1 MPSLNNYPGIHPISH
16 SPAIISFSTIRRP
29 LAGILILVMI
39 LITIISSFLAISTS
53 FNPLWLAGISG
64 WLAALLLFSDTPRI
78 LQVQV
83 GILILIGLGLIFH
96 SSNQGISIDLN
107 SIISGNTGL
116 LAMIAAVGFLK
127 LVVIP
132 DSTTQ
137 RPLPVGK
144 WAYLQTLIGLNLS
157 ASIIN
162 ISAPIMIA
170 DRIHH
175 QRPVQ
180 RFTSQSFTRVFCGV
194 ASWSPFFGAM
204 AVVLTYVSGAQ
215 LSWIIVAGLPFTIA
229 GFLVVYAEARLR
241 YPEQVDG
248 FVGYPMQLSSLKV
261 PALLVLSVVITA
273 WLLPDTAVLVVIAS
287 CALLVTVV
295 TLLLRTNIDS
305 TLRQLNDYIVNGLPR
320 IVNEL
325 TLFLAAGVLAA
336 GMSAMIKNGA
346 LANPFVVFDALTASK
361 LLGIMVILAA
371 MGIHPVI
378 LISSFTPLILSL
390 DPDPNLLAVTYLFAW
405 NLGTCSSP
413 LSGTHLVFQGRYGI
427 PSWKAAIWNWPYA
440 VIMWLIALGWLQV
453 VATFLP

>member
-1 MPSLNNYPGIHPISH
+1 M
-16 SPAIISFSTIRRP
+16 
-29 LAGILILVMI
+29 MI
-39 LITIISSFLAISTS
+39 LITITNSFLEISFS
-53 FNPLWLAGISG
+53 SNPLWLAGISG
-64 WLAALLLFSDTPRI
+64 WLAALLLFADTPRI
-78 LQVQV
+78 LKVQV
-83 GILILIGLGLIFH
+83 GILIVISLGLIFH
-96 SSNQGISIDLN
+96 SYSQGIAIDMN
-107 SIISGNTGL
+107 SIISGNNGL

-132 DSTTQ
+132 DSQTQ

-144 WAYLQTLIGLNLS
+144 NTYLQTLIGLNLS

-175 QRPVQ
+175 QRPLQ

-204 AVVLTYVSGAQ
+204 AVVLTYVSDAQ

-229 GFLVVYAEARLR
+229 GFLVVYAEARWR
-241 YPEQVDG
+241 YAEQIDA
-248 FVGYPMQLSSLKV
+248 FVGYPMQIGSLKV
-261 PALLVLSVVITA
+261 PAMLVLSVVFAA
-273 WLLPDTAVLVVIAS
+273 WFLPDTPVLVVIAS

-295 TLLLRTNIDS
+295 TLLIRTDIES
-305 TLRQLNDYIVNGLPR
+305 ALQQLADYVVNGLPR
-320 IVNEL
+320 MVNEL

-336 GMSAMIKNGA
+336 GMSAIIKNGA
-346 LANPFVVFDALTASK
+346 LANPFVVFDALAASK
-361 LLGIMVILAA
+361 LLGIMLILAA
-371 MGIHPVI
+371 IGIHPVI
-378 LISSFTPLILSL
+378 LISSFTPLIMSI

-413 LSGTHLVFQGRYGI
+413 LSGTHLVFQGRYGL
-427 PSWKAAIWNWPYA
+427 PSWKAAVWNWPYA
-440 VIMWLIALGWLQV
+440 MIMWLIALAWLHV

>member
-1 MPSLNNYPGIHPISH
+1 M
-16 SPAIISFSTIRRP
+16 
-29 LAGILILVMI
+29 MI
-39 LITIISSFLAISTS
+39 LITIINGLFVISIS

-83 GILILIGLGLIFH
+83 GILIIVGLGLIFH
-96 SSNQGISIDLN
+96 SANQGISVDLN

-132 DSTTQ
+132 DSATRQ
-137 RPLPVGK
+137 PLPVGRSS
-144 WAYLQTLIGLNLS
+144 YLQTLIGLNLS

-175 QRPVQ
+175 QRPLQ

-204 AVVLTYVSGAQ
+204 AVVLTYVSDAQ
-215 LSWIIVAGLPFTIA
+215 LSWIILAGLPFTIA
-229 GFLVVYAEARLR
+229 GFLVVYFEARLR
-241 YPEQVDG
+241 HAEQIDS
-248 FVGYPMQLSSLKV
+248 FVGYPMQIRSLKI
-261 PALLVLSVVITA
+261 PAFLVLSVIITA
-273 WLLPDTAVLVVIAS
+273 WLLPDTPVLVVIAC

-295 TLLLRTNIDS
+295 TLLLSTNIVS
-305 TLRQLNDYIVNGLPR
+305 ALRQLADYIVNGLPR

-336 GMSAMIKNGA
+336 GMSAMIKNGVV
-346 LANPFVVFDALTASK
+346 ANPFVVFDALTASK
-361 LLGIMVILAA
+361 LLGFMVIMAA
-371 MGIHPVI
+371 LGIHPVI
-378 LISSFTPLILSL
+378 LISSLTPLILNL
-390 DPDPNLLAVTYLFAW
+390 DPNPNLLAVTYLFAW

-440 VIMWLIALGWLQV
+440 VVMWLIALGWLHV
-453 VATFLP
+453 LEAWLP

>member
-1 MPSLNNYPGIHPISH
+1 M
-16 SPAIISFSTIRRP
+16 RRP

-39 LITIISSFLAISTS
+39 LITIINSFLTVSTS
-53 FNPLWLAGISG
+53 FNPLWLAGICG

-83 GILILIGLGLIFH
+83 GVLIVISLGLIFH
-96 SSNQGISIDLN
+96 TSNQGISVDLN
-107 SIISGNTGL
+107 SIISGNTRL

-132 DSTTQ
+132 DSTTL

-144 WAYLQTLIGLNLS
+144 STYLQTLIGLNLS

-175 QRPVQ
+175 QRPLQ

-204 AVVLTYVSGAQ
+204 AVVLTYVSDAQ
-215 LSWIIVAGLPFTIA
+215 LSWIIIAGLPFTVA
-229 GFLVVYAEARLR
+229 GFLVVYSEARMR
-241 YPEQVDG
+241 YAEQIDN
-248 FVGYPMQLSSLKV
+248 FVGYPMQLSSLKI
-261 PALLVLSVVITA
+261 PAVLVLSVVIVA
-273 WLLPDTAVLVVIAS
+273 WILPDTPVLIVIAS
-287 CALLVTVV
+287 CALLVTAV
-295 TLLLRTNIDS
+295 TLLIRAGIRS
-305 TLRQLNDYIVNGLPR
+305 TLHQLNDYVVNGLPR

-336 GMSAMIKNGA
+336 GMSAIIKNGA
-346 LANPFVVFDALTASK
+346 LPNPFVVFDALTASK
-361 LLGIMVILAA
+361 LLGIMMIMAA

-378 LISSFTPLILSL
+378 LISSFTPLMLSL

-413 LSGTHLVFQGRYGI
+413 LSGTHLVFQGRYGL
-427 PSWKAAIWNWPYA
+427 PSWKAAMWNWPYA
-440 VIMWLIALGWLQV
+440 IIMWLIALAWLHV
-453 VATFLP
+453 VARFLP

>member
-1 MPSLNNYPGIHPISH
+1 M
-16 SPAIISFSTIRRP
+16 RRP

-39 LITIISSFLAISTS
+39 LITIINSFLTISTS
-53 FNPLWLAGISG
+53 FNSLWLAGICG

-83 GILILIGLGLIFH
+83 GVLIVIGLGLIFH
-96 SSNQGISIDLN
+96 SSNQGISVDLN
-107 SIISGNTGL
+107 SIISGNTRL

-132 DSTTQ
+132 DSTAQ

-144 WAYLQTLIGLNLS
+144 SAYLKTLIGLNLS

-175 QRPVQ
+175 QRPLQ

-204 AVVLTYVSGAQ
+204 AVVLTYVSDAQ

-241 YPEQVDG
+241 YADQVAN
-248 FVGYPMQLSSLKV
+248 FVGYPIQVSSLKV
-261 PALLVLSVVITA
+261 PALLVLSVIIAA
-273 WLLPDTAVLVVIAS
+273 WSLPGTSVLVVIAL

-295 TLLLRTNIDS
+295 SLIIRTNIES
-305 TLRQLNDYIVNGLPR
+305 ALHQLTDYIVNGLPR

-325 TLFLAAGVLAA
+325 ALFLAAGVLAA
-336 GMSAMIKNGA
+336 GMSAIIKNGA
-346 LANPFVVFDALTASK
+346 LPNPFDVFDALTASK
-361 LLGIMVILAA
+361 LLGIMIILAA
-371 MGIHPVI
+371 LGIHPVI

-413 LSGTHLVFQGRYGI
+413 LSGTHLVFQGRYGL
-427 PSWKAAIWNWPYA
+427 PSWKAAMWNWPYA
-440 VIMWLIALGWLQV
+440 IIMWLIALAWLHL
-453 VATFLP
+453 VAGFLPQA

>member
-1 MPSLNNYPGIHPISH
+1 
-16 SPAIISFSTIRRP
+16 
-29 LAGILILVMI
+29 MI
-39 LITIISSFLAISTS
+39 LITITNSFLEISTS

-78 LQVQV
+78 LQIQV
-83 GILILIGLGLIFH
+83 GILLLVGLGLIFY
-96 SSNQGISIDLN
+96 SSSQGANIDMN

-132 DSTTQ
+132 DSATQ
-137 RPLPVGK
+137 SRLPVGK
-144 WAYLQTLIGLNLS
+144 GTYLQTLIGLNLS
-157 ASIIN
+157 SSIIN

-175 QRPVQ
+175 QQPLQ
-180 RFTSQSFTRVFCGV
+180 RFTSQSFTRIFCGV

-204 AVVLTYVSGAQ
+204 ALVLTYVSGAQ
-215 LSWIIVAGLPFTIA
+215 LSWIIIAGLPFTIA
-229 GFLVVYAEARLR
+229 GFLVVYIEARIR
-241 YPEQVDG
+241 YPRQVEN
-248 FVGYPMQLSSLKV
+248 FVGYPMQISGLRV
-261 PALLVLSVVITA
+261 PVLLVLSVVIAT
-273 WLLPDTAVLVVIAS
+273 WLLPGTPVLVVIAS
-287 CALLVTVV
+287 CAIFVTII
-295 TLLLRTNIDS
+295 TLLFRTS
-305 TLRQLNDYIVNGLPR
+305 MESALRQLAHYTINGLPR
-320 IVNEL
+320 MVNEL

-346 LANPFVVFDALTASK
+346 VANPFVVFDALTAAK

-378 LISSFTPLILSL
+378 LISSFTPLILTL

-440 VIMWLIALGWLQV
+440 VVMWLIAIGWLQV
-453 VATFLP
+453 VETLLP

>member
-1 MPSLNNYPGIHPISH
+1 M
-16 SPAIISFSTIRRP
+16 RRP

-39 LITIISSFLAISTS
+39 LITIINSFLTISTS
-53 FNPLWLAGISG
+53 FNSLWLAGICG

-83 GILILIGLGLIFH
+83 GVLIVIGLGLIFH
-96 SSNQGISIDLN
+96 SSNQGISVDLN
-107 SIISGNTGL
+107 SIISGNTRL

-132 DSTTQ
+132 DSTAQ

-144 WAYLQTLIGLNLS
+144 SAYLQTLIGLNLS

-175 QRPVQ
+175 QRPLQ

-204 AVVLTYVSGAQ
+204 AVVLTYVSDAQ

-241 YPEQVDG
+241 YADQVDN
-248 FVGYPMQLSSLKV
+248 FVGYPIQVSSLKI
-261 PALLVLSVVITA
+261 PALLVLSVIIAV
-273 WLLPDTAVLVVIAS
+273 WSLPGTSVLVVIAL

-295 TLLLRTNIDS
+295 SLIIRTNIES
-305 TLRQLNDYIVNGLPR
+305 ALHQLTDYIVNGLPR

-325 TLFLAAGVLAA
+325 ALFLAAGVLAA
-336 GMSAMIKNGA
+336 GMSAIIKNGA
-346 LANPFVVFDALTASK
+346 LPNPFDVFDALTASK
-361 LLGIMVILAA
+361 LLGIMIILAA
-371 MGIHPVI
+371 LGIHPVI

-413 LSGTHLVFQGRYGI
+413 LSGTHLVFQGRYGL
-427 PSWKAAIWNWPYA
+427 PSWKAAMWNWPYA
-440 VIMWLIALGWLQV
+440 IIMWLIALAWLHL
-453 VATFLP
+453 VAGFLPQA

>member
-1 MPSLNNYPGIHPISH
+1 M
-16 SPAIISFSTIRRP
+16 
-29 LAGILILVMI
+29 
-39 LITIISSFLAISTS
+39 
-53 FNPLWLAGISG
+53 
-64 WLAALLLFSDTPRI
+64 AALLLFSDTPRI

-83 GILILIGLGLIFH
+83 GILIVIGLGLIFH
-96 SSNQGISIDLN
+96 SSNQGISVDLN
-107 SIISGNTGL
+107 SIISGNTRL

-132 DSTTQ
+132 DSTNQ

-144 WAYLQTLIGLNLS
+144 STYLQTLIGLNLS

-175 QRPVQ
+175 QRPLQ

-204 AVVLTYVSGAQ
+204 AVVLTYVSDAQ

-241 YPEQVDG
+241 YAEQIDN
-248 FVGYPMQLSSLKV
+248 FVGYPMQISSLKI

-273 WLLPDTAVLVVIAS
+273 WFLPDTPVLIVIAS
-287 CALLVTVV
+287 CALLVTAV
-295 TLLLRTNIDS
+295 TLLIRADIKSALH
-305 TLRQLNDYIVNGLPR
+305 QLSDYVVSGLPR

-336 GMSAMIKNGA
+336 GMSAVIKNGA
-346 LANPFVVFDALTASK
+346 LPNPFVVFDALTASK
-361 LLGIMVILAA
+361 LLGIMVIMAA
-371 MGIHPVI
+371 IGIHPVI

-413 LSGTHLVFQGRYGI
+413 LSGTHLVFQGRYGL
-427 PSWKAAIWNWPYA
+427 PSWKAALWNWPYA
-440 VIMWLIALGWLQV
+440 IIMWLIAFAWLHV
-453 VATFLP
+453 VASFLP

>member
-1 MPSLNNYPGIHPISH
+1 M
-16 SPAIISFSTIRRP
+16 RRP

-39 LITIISSFLAISTS
+39 LITIINSFLTISTS
-53 FNPLWLAGISG
+53 FNSLWLAGICG

-83 GILILIGLGLIFH
+83 GVLIVIGLGLIVH
-96 SSNQGISIDLN
+96 SSNQGISVDLN
-107 SIISGNTGL
+107 SIISGNTRL

-144 WAYLQTLIGLNLS
+144 STYLQTLIGLNLS

-175 QRPVQ
+175 QRPLQ

-204 AVVLTYVSGAQ
+204 AVVLTYVSDAQ

-241 YPEQVDG
+241 YADQVDD
-248 FVGYPMQLSSLKV
+248 FVGYPMQVSSLKI
-261 PALLVLSVVITA
+261 PALLVLSVIIAV
-273 WLLPDTAVLVVIAS
+273 WSLPGTSVLVVIAL

-295 TLLLRTNIDS
+295 SLIIRTNIES
-305 TLRQLNDYIVNGLPR
+305 ALHQLTDYIVTGLPR

-325 TLFLAAGVLAA
+325 ALFLAAGVLAA
-336 GMSAMIKNGA
+336 GMSAIIKNGA
-346 LANPFVVFDALTASK
+346 LPIPFDVFDALTASK
-361 LLGIMVILAA
+361 LLGIMVVLAA

-413 LSGTHLVFQGRYGI
+413 LSGTHLVFQGRYGL
-427 PSWKAAIWNWPYA
+427 PSWKAAMWNWPYA
-440 VIMWLIALGWLQV
+440 IIMWLIALAWLHL
-453 VATFLP
+453 VAGFLPQA

>member
-1 MPSLNNYPGIHPISH
+1 M
-16 SPAIISFSTIRRP
+16 RRT

-39 LITIISSFLAISTS
+39 LITIANSFLEISLS
-53 FNPLWLAGISG
+53 LNPLWLAGISG
-64 WLAALLLFSDTPRI
+64 WLAALLLFADTPRI
-78 LQVQV
+78 LKVQV
-83 GILILIGLGLIFH
+83 GILIVVSLGLIFH
-96 SSNQGISIDLN
+96 SYSQGIAIDMN
-107 SIISGNTGL
+107 SIISGNNGL

-132 DSTTQ
+132 DSQTQ

-144 WAYLQTLIGLNLS
+144 NTYLQTLIGLNLS

-175 QRPVQ
+175 QRPLQ

-204 AVVLTYVSGAQ
+204 AVVLTYVSDAQ
-215 LSWIIVAGLPFTIA
+215 LSWIIIAGLPFTIA
-229 GFLVVYAEARLR
+229 GFLVVYAEARWR
-241 YPEQVDG
+241 YAEQIDT
-248 FVGYPMQLSSLKV
+248 FVGYPMQIGSLKV
-261 PALLVLSVVITA
+261 PALLVLSVVFAA
-273 WLLPDTAVLVVIAS
+273 WFLPDTPVLVVIAS

-295 TLLLRTNIDS
+295 TLLIRADIESALQ
-305 TLRQLNDYIVNGLPR
+305 QLTDYVVNGLPR
-320 IVNEL
+320 MVNEL

-336 GMSAMIKNGA
+336 GMSAIIENGA
-346 LANPFVVFDALTASK
+346 LANPFVVFDALAASK
-361 LLGIMVILAA
+361 LLGIMLILAA
-371 MGIHPVI
+371 IGIHPVI
-378 LISSFTPLILSL
+378 LISSFTPLIMSL

-413 LSGTHLVFQGRYGI
+413 LSGTHLVFQGRYGL
-427 PSWKAAIWNWPYA
+427 PSWKAAVWNWPYA
-440 VIMWLIALGWLQV
+440 MIMWLIALAWLHV

>member
-1 MPSLNNYPGIHPISH
+1 M
-16 SPAIISFSTIRRP
+16 RRP

-39 LITIISSFLAISTS
+39 LITIINSFLTVSTS
-53 FNPLWLAGISG
+53 FNPLWLAGICG

-83 GILILIGLGLIFH
+83 GVLIVISLGLIFH
-96 SSNQGISIDLN
+96 TSNQGISVDLN
-107 SIISGNTGL
+107 SIISGNTRL

-132 DSTTQ
+132 DSTTL

-144 WAYLQTLIGLNLS
+144 STYLQTLIGLNLS

-175 QRPVQ
+175 QRPLQ

-204 AVVLTYVSGAQ
+204 AVVLTYVSDAQ
-215 LSWIIVAGLPFTIA
+215 LSWIIIAGLPFTVA
-229 GFLVVYAEARLR
+229 GFLVVYSEARMR
-241 YPEQVDG
+241 YAEQIDS
-248 FVGYPMQLSSLKV
+248 FVGYPMQFSSLKI
-261 PALLVLSVVITA
+261 PAVLVLSVVIAA
-273 WLLPDTAVLVVIAS
+273 WILPDTPVLIVIAS
-287 CALLVTVV
+287 CALLVTAV
-295 TLLLRTNIDS
+295 TLLIRAGIRS
-305 TLRQLNDYIVNGLPR
+305 TLHQLNDYVVNGLPR

-336 GMSAMIKNGA
+336 GMSAIIKNGA
-346 LANPFVVFDALTASK
+346 LPNPFVVFDALTASK
-361 LLGIMVILAA
+361 LLGIMMIMAA

-378 LISSFTPLILSL
+378 LISSFTPLMLSL

-413 LSGTHLVFQGRYGI
+413 LSGTHLVFQGRYGL
-427 PSWKAAIWNWPYA
+427 PSWKAAMWNWPYA
-440 VIMWLIALGWLQV
+440 IIMWLIALAWLHV
-453 VATFLP
+453 VARFLP